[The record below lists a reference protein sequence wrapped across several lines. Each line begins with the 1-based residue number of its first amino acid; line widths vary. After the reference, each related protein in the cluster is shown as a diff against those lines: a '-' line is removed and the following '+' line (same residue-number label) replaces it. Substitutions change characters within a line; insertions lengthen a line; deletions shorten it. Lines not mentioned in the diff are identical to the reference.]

1 MMKMVRTEEDIF
13 ARWKYGDDVLGL
25 AGGDLVGRLSFDF
38 AKSKGIVKEGVERE
52 EWERGTL
59 DTSVE
64 GIKREMVRY
73 LSFAWDKTLDHR
85 GISANRSILHIKNW
99 LWLIGDEEALRFAE
113 SRGNYAQYGAPILK
127 YVGNKYG
134 AKIPSDERAE
144 RMARGEFCE
153 PECDN
158 GCER

>member
-1 MMKMVRTEEDIF
+1 MMKMVRTKEEIL
-13 ARWKYGDDVLGL
+13 ARWKGGDDVLGL

-38 AKSKGIVKEGVERE
+38 ATSKGIVKEDVTRE
-52 EWERGTL
+52 EWERDIL
-59 DTSVE
+59 DTSIE
-64 GIKREMVRY
+64 GIKKEMIWY
-73 LSFAWDKTLDHR
+73 LSFAWDKALDHR

-134 AKIPSDERAE
+134 AKMPDDERAE

-153 PECDN
+153 LGCDN

>member
-1 MMKMVRTEEDIF
+1 MV
-13 ARWKYGDDVLGL
+13 W
-25 AGGDLVGRLSFDF
+25 
-38 AKSKGIVKEGVERE
+38 
-52 EWERGTL
+52 
-59 DTSVE
+59 
-64 GIKREMVRY
+64 Y
-73 LSFAWDKTLDHR
+73 LSFAWDKALDHR

-134 AKIPSDERAE
+134 AKMPDDERAE

-153 PECDN
+153 LGCDN